1 MQKSDNR
8 QRVSRYL
15 KFHHFSWSSRTSGS
29 WRISTLEKPVPMLSK
44 TLSLDITRPYNLL
57 TLIFRNFSSE
67 RLRQRPDRQQQ
78 EPINAEV
85 NIYLNSWTK
94 FPPINYQPATVKSS
108 LTFNRQLSKWLK
120 NSRQPS
126 KLPPHWHLE
135 KRGKNTWLRNP
146 ASGLGAGRH
155 SLIYAIWVCAAPSG
169 RVLRRFG
176 LKTGIHFAHFGLK
189 SGWVFEENSGEYEH
203 FYRFNSK

>member
-44 TLSLDITRPYNLL
+44 TLSLDVTRPYNLL

-108 LTFNRQLSKWLK
+108 LTFNRQLSKWFK
-120 NSRQPS
+120 NNRQPS

-135 KRGKNTWLRNP
+135 KRGKNAWLRNP
-146 ASGLGAGRH
+146 PSGLRGGGH
-155 SLIYAIWVCAAPSG
+155 SHIYAM
-169 RVLRRFG
+169 
-176 LKTGIHFAHFGLK
+176 
-189 SGWVFEENSGEYEH
+189 
-203 FYRFNSK
+203 

>member
-146 ASGLGAGRH
+146 ASGLGGALPYIRH
-155 SLIYAIWVCAAPSG
+155 IGMCRPIG
-169 RVLRRFG
+169 
-176 LKTGIHFAHFGLK
+176 
-189 SGWVFEENSGEYEH
+189 
-203 FYRFNSK
+203 